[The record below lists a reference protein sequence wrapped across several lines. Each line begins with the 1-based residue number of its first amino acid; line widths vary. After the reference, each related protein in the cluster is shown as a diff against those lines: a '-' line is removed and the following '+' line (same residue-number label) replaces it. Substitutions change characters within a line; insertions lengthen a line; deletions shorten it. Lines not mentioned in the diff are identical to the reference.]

1 MRTMNLPLS
10 FKDNVKH
17 EPKQLQSI
25 IDLSVWSHVDSLFPK
40 ALFVEDAIYCV
51 IPYHSKT

>member
-1 MRTMNLPLS
+1 MNLPLS